1 MALNLD
7 IYQGDPK
14 ITIDGDGADMTFIN
28 GQPVMDQGVE
38 NLAAIS
44 LFTDGEWLGNIL
56 YDVTQEQIGSGF
68 EESVRQPITLSN
80 LIDTQLAAEQ
90 ALKVDAFNRV
100 EVTVNNPL
108 NIRRD
113 IKITIQ
119 PPGQDIQ
126 TLLLTNNGYNWVL
139 QNEFPAHERP

>member
-1 MALNLD
+1 MAID

-14 ITIDGDGADMTFIN
+14 ITIDEDGADMRFVN
-28 GQPVMDQGVE
+28 GQPIMDQGVE
-38 NLAAIS
+38 NLAIIS
-44 LFTDGEWLGNIL
+44 LFTDGEWLGNAL
-56 YDVTQEQIGSGF
+56 YEVTQEQIGSGF

-90 ALKVDAFNRV
+90 ALKIDAFNRV
-100 EVTVNNPL
+100 DVVVNNPL

-113 IKITIQ
+113 IRITIE
-119 PPGQDIQ
+119 PPGQDVQ

-139 QNEFPAHERP
+139 QNERL